1 MAPSKTLRNIAAA
14 ASFARIVAINVVAM
28 AIAAMAAVHVYYR
41 GKTPRPA
48 PIVRAILA
56 AHPAPASD
64 ASSATPTIEIEMEM
78 EMEPAGAATDGS
90 QRGPASPGVN
100 DAIRR

>member
-1 MAPSKTLRNIAAA
+1 VAPSKTLRKIAAA

-48 PIVRAILA
+48 PMVREILA
-56 AHPAPASD
+56 AHPAPASA
-64 ASSATPTIEIEMEM
+64 ASGASGAAPTIEID
-78 EMEPAGAATDGS
+78 MEPVGAATDGA

>member
-1 MAPSKTLRNIAAA
+1 MAPSKTLRKIAAA

-28 AIAAMAAVHVYYR
+28 AIAAMAAVHVYHR
-41 GKTPRPA
+41 GKPPRPA
-48 PIVRAILA
+48 PLVQAILA
-56 AHPAPASD
+56 AHPAPAGD
-64 ASSATPTIEIEMEM
+64 ASGAAPTIEIEMEM
-78 EMEPAGAATDGS
+78 EPAGAAIDGS

>member
-1 MAPSKTLRNIAAA
+1 VASSKTLRKIAAA
-14 ASFARIVAINVVAM
+14 ASFARIVAINVIAM

-41 GKTPRPA
+41 GKPPRPA
-48 PIVRAILA
+48 PLVQAILA
-56 AHPAPASD
+56 AHPAPTGD
-64 ASSATPTIEIEMEM
+64 APTIEVGIEVD
-78 EMEPAGAATDGS
+78 PAGAASAGS